1 VKNKRDDTPPA
12 ETAGKRTA
20 ESGLVSVIIPVF
32 NSERFLAEA
41 IESVLA
47 QSHRNLELIV
57 VDDGSTDGGAKAAQG
72 YPVRYF
78 RQEHRGPGAARNFGI
93 RQARGEFL
101 AFLDS
106 DDLWMPEKTA
116 RQTVRLAAR
125 PELEAVFGWVE
136 QFSAG
141 EAAPPKIRNA
151 GIIKN
156 GIHPGAMLIRS
167 AAFARIGPF
176 AEDRRIGEFLDWYAR
191 AMEAVLES
199 EILPE
204 VVLRR
209 RIHDENLMRS
219 PKADTSEYARILKA
233 ALDRRR
239 SAQNAGDE

>member
-1 VKNKRDDTPPA
+1 VKNKRDGSPPA
-12 ETAGKRTA
+12 ETAGKQTA
-20 ESGLVSVIIPVF
+20 ESGLVSVVLPIF

-41 IESVLA
+41 IDSVLA
-47 QSHRNLELIV
+47 QSYRNLELIV

-116 RQTVRLAAR
+116 RQTARLAAR

-136 QFSAG
+136 QSAG
-141 EAAPPKIRNA
+141 GPAASQKIRNT
-151 GIIKN
+151 GIIKK

-167 AAFARIGPF
+167 ASFARIGPF

-191 AMEAVLES
+191 AMEAGLVS
-199 EILPE
+199 GILPE

-209 RIHDENLMRS
+209 RIHEDNLMRS
-219 PKADTSEYARILKA
+219 READTSEYARILKA

-239 SAQNAGDE
+239 SAENSGDE